1 MTIKQRFF
9 IMAIVCIPA
18 MLLPTFACD
27 LHGFGGYGFSSFG
40 PRYSML
46 YLDDMDNNQDTIAKL
61 SITHD
66 RFLSVPNG
74 SPSVLAISYQVPSSF
89 INVKLRFSSDKDINL
104 LDGSEVVLTKPSGV
118 YKLHFA
124 SQETGDQH
132 IKVRITAL
140 SKASSV
146 DEERNITVR
155 SI

>member
-9 IMAIVCIPA
+9 IMATVCIPT

-46 YLDDMDNNQDTIAKL
+46 YRDDMDSNQHTSAKL

-89 INVKLRFSSDKDINL
+89 INVKLRFSSDKGINL

>member
-1 MTIKQRFF
+1 MTIKQHFF
-9 IMAIVCIPA
+9 IIAIVCIPA
-18 MLLPTFACD
+18 MLLPAFACD
-27 LHGFGGYGFSSFG
+27 LHGSGGYGFSSFG

-46 YLDDMDNNQDTIAKL
+46 HRDDMDSNQHTSAIL

-74 SPSVLAISYQVPSSF
+74 SPSVLALSYQVPNSF
-89 INVKLRFSSDKDINL
+89 INVKLQFSSDKNINL

-124 SQETGDQH
+124 SQETGEQH

-140 SKASSV
+140 SEANSV
-146 DEERNITVR
+146 DEERHISVH